1 MSPNL
6 FHWYNPSSSSGNQI
20 ACSLIITQTENEGR
34 QRMKAAVYEGKEQL
48 IVRDVPDRL
57 FTHHLKLDAVTEA
70 FPLRERGEALK
81 VCILRQSDS

>member
-1 MSPNL
+1 
-6 FHWYNPSSSSGNQI
+6 
-20 ACSLIITQTENEGR
+20 
-34 QRMKAAVYEGKEQL
+34 MKAAVYEGKEQL

-81 VCILRQSDS
+81 VCILRQSNS